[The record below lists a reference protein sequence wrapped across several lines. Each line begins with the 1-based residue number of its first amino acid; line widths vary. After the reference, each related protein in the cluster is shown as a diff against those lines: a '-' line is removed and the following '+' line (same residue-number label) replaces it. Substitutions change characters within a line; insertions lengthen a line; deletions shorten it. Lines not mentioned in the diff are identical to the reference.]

1 MGATTSPNRSQAPI
15 QPPRVSQSAARIEA
29 LEQQQSQ
36 LQAQMAAA
44 DFYDQDP
51 EVINEAMGTLA
62 QLTEDIDSAMERW
75 AELED

>member
-1 MGATTSPNRSQAPI
+1 RENQRRKLSYREKTELAELP
-15 QPPRVSQSAARIEA
+15 ARIEA

-36 LQAQMAAA
+36 LQAKMAAA

-51 EVINEAMGTLA
+51 EVINEAMGALA
-62 QLTEDIDSAMERW
+62 QLTEDIDRAMERW

>member
-1 MGATTSPNRSQAPI
+1 MGYPHKLKGKNIAVTICEDIWNFNN
-15 QPPRVSQSAARIEA
+15 
-29 LEQQQSQ
+29 
-36 LQAQMAAA
+36 